1 MSYGPSGRYGERTPP
16 WNTTLEN
23 LPRNGGNDV
32 KRKKDAV
39 LPAAAEYA
47 QTAAE
52 RVGPAAQRAADAV
65 GPYAQQ
71 AADKIS
77 PYAQQAADK
86 ISPYAHQAADKL
98 SPYAEKAAEKISPYA
113 HEAAE
118 RLAPYAEEAKHRGAS
133 AAHQALEKFG
143 PKIDD
148 ALDRVTPAVDAARDK
163 VQSDLLPRL
172 NDTLAEAANSPAA
185 AEARKRGEAV
195 AAALAGE
202 IEVAKPKK
210 KRRWVKRIAI
220 VAAVGGAAAFL
231 AKKFLGSQD
240 SEWQAPRP
248 TNYTPTRAA
257 TPSTPASAPTT
268 TPPRATDQP
277 ATSTTSEPTSEPK
290 DVTASEE
297 SNWAP
302 GAATSATDSPAAAT
316 AAEGPAAGDTGG
328 ESAAPAEKVQSQ
340 YGEGSFV
347 GPNPPEGFIFKGNE
361 RSMKYHGPDSPSYEG
376 TKAEVWFTSEAA
388 AEAAGFSKAS
398 R

>member
-1 MSYGPSGRYGERTPP
+1 M
-16 WNTTLEN
+16 
-23 LPRNGGNDV
+23 

-52 RVGPAAQRAADAV
+52 RVGPAAQRAADVV
-65 GPYAQQ
+65 G
-71 AADKIS
+71 

-98 SPYAEKAAEKISPYA
+98 GPYAHQAADKISPYA
-113 HEAAE
+113 HQAADKISPYAHQAADK
-118 RLAPYAEEAKHRGAS
+118 LAPYAEDAKQRGAS

-143 PKIDD
+143 PKLDD

-185 AEARKRGEAV
+185 TEARKRGEAV

-202 IEVAKPKK
+202 LEVAKPKK

-257 TPSTPASAPTT
+257 TPSTPASAPTS
-268 TPPRATDQP
+268 TPPRATDTADTSAP
-277 ATSTTSEPTSEPK
+277 ATAAGEPK

-302 GAATSATDSPAAAT
+302 AADSPAADTET
-316 AAEGPAAGDTGG
+316 AAPT
-328 ESAAPAEKVQSQ
+328 EKVESPH
-340 YGEGSFV
+340 GEGSYV
-347 GPNPPEGFIFKGNE
+347 GQNPPEGFIFKGNE